1 MLGGTSD
8 YFLDTIS
15 QYRVMIKDTLFKTL
29 SIPILGVLIPLLSK
43 LIRYPVLSWLQVV
56 ASNMLFIA
64 TSYITWQGS
73 VYLVSRVRRL
83 ALVKQKFFLKLTML
97 CVTTSVY
104 SFIVTSISALI
115 WQKLFL
121 SVIDPKPVIACGL
134 ISAGVVIFLTLM
146 YEALFLSK
154 ERELDMKIVNQLDR
168 ERQNAELNSLKG
180 ELDPHFVFNA
190 LTTLSHLISMDV
202 HKAQLFTNNL
212 AQVYKYLLINKD
224 RELISLNE
232 EIKFI
237 NDYFFLL
244 KIRYDN
250 RLKLTLDID
259 NNYPEKIMIIPC
271 SLQLLV
277 ENAIKHNQ
285 FSEKEPL
292 QINISLNGEY
302 LRVENKIRGKQYAA
316 GSTKIGLT
324 NLSNR
329 YRLVYNKDIVID
341 KEQDKF
347 VVRLPLIK
355 QNSL

>member
-1 MLGGTSD
+1 
-8 YFLDTIS
+8 
-15 QYRVMIKDTLFKTL
+15 MIKDTLFKTL
-29 SIPILGVLIPLLSK
+29 SIPILGVLIPLLSE
-43 LIRYPVLSWLQVV
+43 LIRYPGLGWLEIV

-64 TSYITWQGS
+64 TSYIVWQGS

-83 ALVKQKFFLKLTML
+83 ALVKRKFFLKLTML
-97 CVTTSVY
+97 CITTSLY
-104 SFIVTSISALI
+104 SFIITSIAALI
-115 WQKLFL
+115 WQQFFL
-121 SVIDPKPVIACGL
+121 SVVDTKPVIACGL
-134 ISAGVVIFLTLM
+134 ISAAIVIFLTVM
-146 YEALFLSK
+146 YEAMFLSK
-154 ERELDMKIVNQLDR
+154 ERELDMKIVDQLDR
-168 ERQNAELNSLKG
+168 ERQNAELNSIKG

-190 LTTLSHLISMDV
+190 LTTLSHLVSIDV

-232 EIKFI
+232 EINFI

-244 KIRYDN
+244 NIRYDN
-250 RLKLTLDID
+250 RLRLTFNLD
-259 NNYPEKIMIIPC
+259 NNYVEKIMIIPC

-285 FSEKEPL
+285 FSEQEPL
-292 QINISLNGEY
+292 LINIALNGEY
-302 LRVENKIRGKQYAA
+302 LKVENKIRDKLYAA
-316 GSTKIGLT
+316 GSTKIGLA

-329 YRLVYNKDIVID
+329 YRLVYNKDIIAH

-347 VVRLPLIK
+347 VVKLPLIK